1 MGQTTK
7 EIYITIFLQ
16 SFIWKLKCAS
26 MLWFILGIFKL
37 LIPRVELIE
46 LTFSSIRL
54 MLFFNFCICHLHH
67 LHCLGE
73 AKLLKDNST
82 KTTISVR
89 RGNIICY
96 SIVFSSN
103 WTLPYCWSMYASCHI
118 YSIIE
123 VRQVCF
129 CHFESTDPLKGCVVA
144 SFYFNLSVP
153 SLLWRNKINAKWDN
167 LNKQALQRFLWVA
180 QINRYL

>member
-1 MGQTTK
+1 MWQTTK

-89 RGNIICY
+89 RGNILCY

-118 YSIIE
+118 YSIFE
-123 VRQVCF
+123 VLDRCAFVI
-129 CHFESTDPLKGCVVA
+129 LKVQI
-144 SFYFNLSVP
+144 
-153 SLLWRNKINAKWDN
+153 LWRGVLWHPFILICQFHFYGEIRLMPNRIISTNKHCKGSSE
-167 LNKQALQRFLWVA
+167 LL
-180 QINRYL
+180 RYI

>member
-1 MGQTTK
+1 
-7 EIYITIFLQ
+7 
-16 SFIWKLKCAS
+16 

-82 KTTISVR
+82 KTAISVR
-89 RGNIICY
+89 RGNILCY
-96 SIVFSSN
+96 CLFFKLDFALLLIHACLMSHLFN
-103 WTLPYCWSMYASCHI
+103 LRGF
-118 YSIIE
+118 
-123 VRQVCF
+123 RQVCF
-129 CHFESTDPLKGCVVA
+129 CHFESTDPLKGSVVA
-144 SFYFNLSVP
+144 SFYFNMSVP
-153 SLLWRNKINAKWDN
+153 SLLWRNKINAKWDH
-167 LNKQALQRFLWVA
+167 LNKQELQRFL
-180 QINRYL
+180 